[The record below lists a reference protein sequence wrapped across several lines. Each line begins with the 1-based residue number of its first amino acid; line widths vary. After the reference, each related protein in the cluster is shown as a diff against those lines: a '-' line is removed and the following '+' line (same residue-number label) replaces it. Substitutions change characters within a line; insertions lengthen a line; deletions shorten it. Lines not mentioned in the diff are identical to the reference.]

1 MNGYALHPVGFVRSR
16 INRPVPPDDFRGIRS
31 TIEILPE
38 FEEALEGLEGE
49 DHILVLFR
57 FHLSKGFSLKV
68 HPRGDL
74 NRPLRG
80 VFSTCSPDR
89 PNHIGTSLVRLSKV
103 EGATLTVEDLDAVDG
118 TPVID
123 IKPFKGIDRRSK
135 EQQNSQGERDS

>member
-1 MNGYALHPVGFVRSR
+1 MNGYALYPVGFVRSP
-16 INRPVPPDDFRGIRS
+16 ITRPVPPDDFRGIRS

-49 DHILVLFR
+49 KHILVLFR
-57 FHLSKGFSLKV
+57 FHLSEGFSMKV

-89 PNHIGTSLVRLSKV
+89 PNQIGASLVRLSKV
-103 EGATLTVEDLDAVDG
+103 KGATLTVEDLDAVDG

-123 IKPFKGIDRRSK
+123 IKPFRGIDRRSK
-135 EQQNSQGERDS
+135 EQGTSPGERDS